1 MKSILVRYGEL
12 TLKGNNRDVFI
23 DKLNKNI
30 KFKLKPFK
38 SFFEYKKDRNSLEL
52 EIIDEKYIDQILEEL
67 KTVFGIH
74 SLSIAYRVGK
84 DPQEIIN
91 KVMEIAPTL
100 KGHSFKVEVLR
111 KDKSFKIPSD
121 EFKRQIAHEI
131 LKSIPDITVDV
142 RNPDKLV
149 NVLIKN
155 NNTYIYIDKIPGI
168 KGLPVGTSGR
178 GISLI
183 SGGIDSP
190 VASYLTLKRGMKV
203 DFLHFMTPPHTTP
216 EAVQKVFDLIK
227 TTAKYNVRDF
237 NFYVCDFSML
247 LKELMHMK
255 NESYRITIMRRVF
268 LIIANKLA
276 DKIDAQAIITG
287 DALGQVAS
295 QTIES
300 MNVIGSVSERQILRP
315 LITYDKEEIIKISE
329 AIGAYPIS
337 ILPFDDVCSMYVPD
351 KPVIKPTLKEAEY
364 QEKELMLDVMIE
376 KTLKDFIKKYYL
388 KDGEWVEAE

>member
-12 TLKGNNRDVFI
+12 TLKGSNRDIFI

-38 SFFEYKKDRNSLEL
+38 SFFDYKKDRNSLEL

-74 SLSIAYRVGK
+74 SMSIAHRVGH
-84 DPQEIIN
+84 DSQEIIK

-100 KGHSFKVEVLR
+100 SGFSFKIEVLR

-121 EFKRQIAHEI
+121 IFKREIASEI
-131 LKSIPDITVDV
+131 LKTIPNITVDV
-142 RNPDKLV
+142 KNPQKLV

-155 NNTYIYIDKIPGI
+155 NNTYIYIDKIQGL

-178 GISLI
+178 GISMI

-190 VASYLTLKRGMKV
+190 VASYLALKRGMKV

-227 TTAKYNVRDF
+227 VTSKYNVRDF

-255 NESYRITIMRRVF
+255 NDSYRITIMRRVF

-276 DKIDAQAIITG
+276 DKIEAQAIITG

-295 QTIES
+295 QTIDS

-329 AIGAYPIS
+329 YIGAYPIS
-337 ILPFDDVCSMYVPD
+337 ILPFDDVCSMYVPN
-351 KPVIKPTLKEAEY
+351 KPIIKPTLKEAEF
-364 QEKELMLDVMIE
+364 QEKELMLDVMID
-376 KTLKDFIKKYYL
+376 KTLKDSIKKYYL
-388 KDGEWVEAE
+388 KDGEWFEAE